1 MLTRQSGSVV
11 MEYLLATS
19 ILILVVVIGSAANPG
34 VGDMLTDAFKT
45 AYGKYS
51 LLLAV
56 MDSSP

>member
-1 MLTRQSGSVV
+1 